1 MYDFKG
7 KTIVVSGASGG
18 MGSILCERLAAK
30 GAKLA
35 LCSLDKEGL
44 EKLAENLK
52 KYDTEVYTKVV
63 DVTNE
68 DEVKAFIE
76 ESASKLGKFS
86 GLANLAG
93 LSIPG
98 QIPETPVESYDL
110 MLDVN
115 VKGDFLMSKHFAN
128 NTCEEGAIIVNIGSM
143 AAINANGNAP
153 LYCTAKAAVNMLSK
167 GMLIQLGK
175 KNIRVSTV
183 NPGGADTAFWGT
195 RTVDKTKLMQVEDV
209 VNVIEFVLCSDP
221 KIQIHEI
228 SFESFARFN

>member
-35 LCSLDKEGL
+35 LCSVDKEGL

-52 KYDTEVYTKVV
+52 KYDTKVYTKVV

-68 DEVKAFIE
+68 DEVKAFI
-76 ESASKLGKFS
+76 
-86 GLANLAG
+86 AG

-195 RTVDKTKLMQVEDV
+195 RTVDKTKLMQAEDV

>member
-1 MYDFKG
+1 MYDFNG

-35 LCSLDKEGL
+35 LCSVDKEGL
-44 EKLAENLK
+44 DKLVENLK
-52 KYDTEVYTKVV
+52 KYNTEVYAKIV

-76 ESASKLGKFS
+76 ESAAKLGKFS
-86 GLANLAG
+86 ALANLAG

-98 QIPETPVESYDL
+98 QIPETPVEAYDT

-128 NTCEEGAIIVNIGSM
+128 NVAEEAIIVNIGSM

-175 KNIRVSTV
+175 KNIRVSTI

-195 RTVDKTKLMQVEDV
+195 RTVDKTKLMQAEDV
-209 VNVIEFVLCSDP
+209 VNVIEFVLCSDANV
-221 KIQIHEI
+221 QIHEI